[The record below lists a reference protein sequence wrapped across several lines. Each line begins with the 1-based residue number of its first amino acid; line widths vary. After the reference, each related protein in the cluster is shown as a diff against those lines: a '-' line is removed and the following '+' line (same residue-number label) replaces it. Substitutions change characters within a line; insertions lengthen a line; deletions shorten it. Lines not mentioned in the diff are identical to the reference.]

1 MIIIGKGVKPAAGT
15 KSTTKVAVII
25 GTSGKKKK
33 IKKEEMLLEKK
44 VQNLKEYFNG
54 KTIKRTSRSN
64 TS

>member
-33 IKKEEMLLEKK
+33 NKKRAKTLQKLIKKK
-44 VQNLKEYFNG
+44 
-54 KTIKRTSRSN
+54 
-64 TS
+64 

>member
-33 IKKEEMLLEKK
+33 NKK
-44 VQNLKEYFNG
+44 
-54 KTIKRTSRSN
+54 
-64 TS
+64 